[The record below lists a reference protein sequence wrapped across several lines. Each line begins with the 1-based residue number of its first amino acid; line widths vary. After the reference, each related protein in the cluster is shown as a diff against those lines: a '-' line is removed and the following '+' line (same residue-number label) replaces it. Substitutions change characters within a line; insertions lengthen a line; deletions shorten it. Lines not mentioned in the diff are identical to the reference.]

1 MAGNLLCLKMYCT
14 ELKARRKWLKEAR
27 VWNILLRNPVIKIKI
42 IGLWSREN
50 YYYEWPEHACK
61 RGVRREKS
69 KKLNKYKTAFPLSS
83 SQTPKDAKT

>member
-1 MAGNLLCLKMYCT
+1 MTKRSQSVEYSFAKSSNKNKDNRLMEQGKLL
-14 ELKARRKWLKEAR
+14 
-27 VWNILLRNPVIKIKI
+27 LL
-42 IGLWSREN
+42 
-50 YYYEWPEHACK
+50 EWPEHACK